1 MKSENS
7 PCSLWHHISKFLTH
21 SAIKSQKQATVK
33 LVVLKK
39 VIDQLV
45 SGDLL
50 LDGSFGNQVEAV
62 QFDCPNKA

>member
-1 MKSENS
+1 MAPHFK
-7 PCSLWHHISKFLTH
+7 LLTH

-33 LVVLKK
+33 LIVKKK

-45 SGDLL
+45 SGHLL
-50 LDGSFGNQVEAV
+50 LDGSFGNQVEVA